1 MDSLPNGKMPVVKET
16 AKLALGELAVSALT
30 VGVYL
35 LIGKFTPG
43 VVVGTLAGTLVILL
57 NFFLLAYSVN
67 RVFDDMM
74 EKRGSGEMS
83 EEEIAKFTETYKAQA
98 AMKTQASFLLR
109 TLLLIAVPVA
119 CFLLPF
125 ADGIAS
131 LVPLLAERPLL
142 SVIGLLSSP
151 KGQKSGEKGGGQN

>member
-43 VVVGTLAGTLVILL
+43 VIVGVLAGTLVILL

-67 RVFDDMM
+67 RTGILPSSHPASDCGP
-74 EKRGSGEMS
+74 RRLL
-83 EEEIAKFTETYKAQA
+83 FTP
-98 AMKTQASFLLR
+98 LR
-109 TLLLIAVPVA
+109 RRNRVSR
-119 CFLLPF
+119 PF
-125 ADGIAS
+125 ARRAPSVIADR
-131 LVPLLAERPLL
+131 AALL
-142 SVIGLLSSP
+142 SEGTKIR
-151 KGQKSGEKGGGQN
+151 